1 MANVKFEKF
10 LDRISYKWDVL
21 STEWEYKQERV
32 NGGIILLVVAFITL
46 LIANSPLKGWYDEL
60 LSKPLMLVVG
70 DYNLLESHHGPMT
83 FLDFINDGLMTI
95 FFFSVGL
102 EIKREILV
110 GELHSL
116 KKAMLPIIAAVGG
129 MLIPVMI
136 FFALAPSDPEYI
148 TRGCA
153 IPMATDIAFS
163 LGVLSLLGSRVPKS
177 LKIFLATLA
186 VADDIGGILVI
197 ATCYSSGLEWNYFL
211 LALIPLTLLYAG
223 GRLRIYNWLFYIFCG
238 FLTWYFFVHW
248 GVHATIAGVIVAFMI
263 PAHHRED
270 VAKVVDKVKT
280 ILQNFPENKHS
291 HIPVEMLTRSEV
303 KLLVE
308 LERTA
313 DHVISPLQ
321 RIDKALQPII
331 NMVVMPIFAFANA
344 GVTLGGLSVN
354 AMLGVSL
361 VIAIALCF
369 GKTIGIFTF
378 TWISIKS
385 GWINMPKGMN
395 LKNLL
400 GLSMLGGIGFT
411 VSLFIAN
418 LSYGNY
424 SADILNQAKFGIICG
439 SIISGIV
446 GYCVLNK
453 VLPKADVKSN
463 GESEE

>member
-1 MANVKFEKF
+1 MAMNRFEKF
-10 LDRISYKWDVL
+10 LDKISYKWDSL
-21 STEWEYKQERV
+21 ATEWEYKQERV
-32 NGGIILLVVAFITL
+32 NGGVILLVVAFITL
-46 LIANSPLKGWYDEL
+46 IIANSPLKGWYDEL
-60 LSKPLMLVVG
+60 LSKPLMLVIG
-70 DYNLLESHHGPMT
+70 DYNLLASHHGSMT

-129 MLIPVMI
+129 MLIPVAI
-136 FFALAPSDPEYI
+136 FFALAPTEPDFIS
-148 TRGCA
+148 RGSA

-163 LGVLSLLGSRVPKS
+163 LGVLSLLGTRVPKS

-197 ATCYSSGLEWNYFL
+197 AICYSSGLEWSYFWL
-211 LALIPLTLLYAG
+211 SLIPLLILYVG
-223 GRLRIYNWLFYIFCG
+223 GRMRVYSWLFYIFFG
-238 FLTWYFFVHW
+238 FLTWYSFVHW
-248 GVHATIAGVIVAFMI
+248 GVHATISGVVVAFMI

-270 VAKVVDKVKT
+270 VEMVVDKVKN
-280 ILQNFPENKHS
+280 ILKNFPAKKHD
-291 HIPVEMLTRSEV
+291 HIPVEMLTRSEI

-308 LERTA
+308 LEKTA

-344 GVTLGGLSVN
+344 GVAIGGLS
-354 AMLGVSL
+354 LGAIVGVPL
-361 VIAIALCF
+361 VVAVALCL
-369 GKTIGIFTF
+369 GKTIGIFSF
-378 TWISIKS
+378 TMLSVKS
-385 GWINMPKGMN
+385 GWLHLPHEMN
-395 LKNLL
+395 KKNLL
-400 GLSMLGGIGFT
+400 GVSMLGGIGFT

-418 LSYGNY
+418 LSYGDY

-439 SIISGIV
+439 SIVSGIL
-446 GYCVLNK
+446 GYYVLNK
-453 VLPKADVKSN
+453 VLPKSKS
-463 GESEE
+463 